1 MITGSHKLVVLRGFR
16 RFLAIRIARI
26 RKVAVQIIDIL
37 LFPKSAHKICNAEF
51 EQFWRQYTYLQK
63 TDLLPEVFSISLSR
77 KITTGWASVVCR

>member
-51 EQFWRQYTYLQK
+51 EQFWV
-63 TDLLPEVFSISLSR
+63 E
-77 KITTGWASVVCR
+77 